1 MARTA
6 WPAGRRHR
14 GLIVHDA
21 PPRDHLAG
29 LITPAAV
36 RLVDLER
43 PRADLRLRCER
54 GQTAY
59 RSLLA
64 VARLDGEPLGAVA
77 VPVSARGHVSGD
89 RLAEVLR
96 CELDAE
102 LRDAF
107 ARQGLRVPK
116 SLPRRGIKKLS
127 RGRAA
132 SAGASRLVSVV
143 VTGSHDPMLLER
155 CLRSIFD
162 CSYPDFEVIVVQ
174 RHPQT
179 RATTRMREER
189 FEDEPRLR
197 WVATAGAGVSFARN
211 VGLAHANGDIV
222 MFSDGDVIVDADW
235 IGRCR
240 AAFDRNRRVA
250 CVTGLVLPRELDDE
264 SLLCEPLGSVASN
277 LRRTT
282 FCVPDGRATHPFFY
296 YTPGAMGSCA
306 NTALRADVAR
316 ELGGFDP
323 LLGAG
328 TPALGGEDLDLYV
341 RLLQAGHTVA
351 SEPSVIVWHSHPD
364 RPVGVRRRALR
375 QGVSVGAALT
385 KQLVVGPRRR
395 ALLRT
400 VPAGVRYELSSG
412 RGADW
417 PRRAGVALAP
427 IAYGASATRTAYA
440 HWAASRPALAT
451 RADRALVAVA
461 AAACV
466 LAPVLVGIGAP
477 AGARFAAVLALL
489 CLAPGTAVV
498 AALGRRPPSAEPGL
512 VVGASFGVAALFAQT
527 MLWLGAW
534 WPTAFLY
541 ALAVLC
547 LAPLLAWC
555 RELLPRTRAP
565 SDDAEDATDDDRHDA
580 LSTWVT
586 DVELASPVRDLR
598 PPHDPSGVR
607 NGRARVLARL
617 HGQPMGF
624 VDVPLRDGTLGAA
637 DLVAAVDAQ
646 LSAPLAAHLARDG
659 LQPGALTPEGL
670 PSVEAPACA
679 AAGFYGEREPF
690 VSVILS
696 AAGRNAAG
704 ALAVSLEA
712 VLGTDYPAFEVVV
725 ARAGSRNESRSDEV
739 EDPRVHYV
747 YEPSADPWKARHR
760 AVGAADGD
768 VLAFTDS
775 DVVVDANW
783 IRALVHGLT
792 PAGRVGCVTGRV
804 LAVDREEPSVGLN
817 FAVSREALLGA
828 GGFEGIGASAPTGA
842 ASDTL
847 IQRFLGAGWAVSHE
861 PGATAWRLHRRAG
874 GRVILT
880 VSAAM
885 RTLREWL
892 AHGRNAVSGLSHRQA
907 VAHGM
912 VLAAAGVAWALSL
925 RGADL
930 SRMAGLGLLDALPA
944 WYFIAIA
951 LLLAGFAAGLTGREL
966 SHGLLWLYA
975 LALILVLHGTT
986 ALLYDEPR
994 YAWTYKHLGVI
1005 ALIAHAGAVDR
1016 SVDIYNNW
1024 PGFFALNAWLTAVTG
1039 VSAISYAAW
1048 AQVFFNVANVA
1059 ALRFALRGVTTD
1071 ERVLWTASFLFLLG
1085 NWVGQDYLAPQAFA
1099 FVLSLVVLGVCLRC
1113 GPSAR
1118 APSSRV
1124 ARWWVGVLDRVRGSV
1139 LRREPVEEPSG
1150 PAPLSP
1156 AAAAVVGGACYL
1168 AIVVSHQLTPV
1179 IVLSGTIGLALIARR
1194 IPLWVPLA
1202 MGLVEA
1208 WWLWRAWPYLSAHF
1222 SLFDPAPS
1230 SSGAPSGYSIG
1241 DGLPGLALVAYA
1253 VRVEILILVI
1263 LAAVGLVRRLRKG
1276 HWDVAAA
1283 TLIVAPLVIVGLQS
1297 YQGEGRY
1304 RVYLFALPWLCFF
1317 AAAAFSSTQARL
1329 PTLTRRALL
1338 TAASA
1343 CLATCLLFAYF
1354 GLELMN
1360 RMEPDDVAAAI
1371 WFEHHAPTGSVLAAG
1386 VTANFPRRLT
1396 ARYAEV
1402 YDPAYPGALP
1412 LTDHAAYRR
1421 PRFRHADLL
1430 RIEKTLGAYG
1440 AAHTFLTLSGSQE
1453 RYARLYGLLPAGSM
1467 QSLEGALRRSRDFR
1481 LVYQRGSSSI
1491 FAYRPRREPRS
1502 GAIR

>member
-6 WPAGRRHR
+6 RPAGRRHR

-21 PPRDHLAG
+21 APRDHLAG
-29 LITPAAV
+29 LVTPAAV

-43 PRADLRLRCER
+43 PLVDLSLRCER

-89 RLAEVLR
+89 WLAEVLR
-96 CELDAE
+96 CELDSE

-107 ARQGLRVPK
+107 ARQGLHVPK
-116 SLPRRGIKKLS
+116 SLPRRGIKKRS

-132 SAGASRLVSVV
+132 SAGTSRLVSVV

-174 RHPQT
+174 RRPPT
-179 RATTRMREER
+179 RATTRVLEER

-197 WVATAGAGVSFARN
+197 CVVTAGAGVSSARN

-222 MFSDGDVIVDADW
+222 MFSDGDVIVDAHW

-240 AAFDRNRRVA
+240 AAFDRNRRIA

-264 SLLCEPLGSVASN
+264 GLLREPLGSVASN
-277 LRRTT
+277 LRRTA

-296 YTPGAMGSCA
+296 YTPGAMGSGA

-323 LLGAG
+323 VLGAG

-341 RLLQAGHTVA
+341 RLLQAGHIVA
-351 SEPSVIVWHSHPD
+351 SEPSVIAWHWHPD

-385 KQLVVGPRRR
+385 KQLVVGPRRC

-400 VPAGVRYELSSG
+400 VPAGVRYELQSG
-412 RGADW
+412 GGADW
-417 PRRAGVALAP
+417 PRRVGVALAP
-427 IAYGASATRTAYA
+427 IAYAASATRSVYA
-440 HWAASRPALAT
+440 RWAASRPALAT

-466 LAPVLVGIGAP
+466 LAPVLVGIGGP

-498 AALGRRPPSAEPGL
+498 AVLGRRPPSAEPGL

-547 LAPLLAWC
+547 LVPLLAWC
-555 RELLPRTRAP
+555 RELVPHARAP
-565 SDDAEDATDDDRHDA
+565 SDGPEDATDDGRHGA

-598 PPHDPSGVR
+598 PPHDPTGVR
-607 NGRARVLARL
+607 NGHARVLARL

-624 VDVPLRDGTLGAA
+624 VDVPLRDGTLDAA

-646 LSAPLAAHLARDG
+646 LSSPLAAHLARDG
-659 LQPGALTPEGL
+659 LQPGPLTPEGL

-696 AAGRNAAG
+696 AAGQNATG

-712 VLGTDYPAFEVVV
+712 VLGADYPAFEVVV

-747 YEPSADPWKARHR
+747 YEPSADPWKARDR

-792 PAGRVGCVTGRV
+792 PAARVGCVTGPV
-804 LAVDREEPSVGLN
+804 LAVDREEPQIGLN

-828 GGFEGIGASAPTGA
+828 GGFEGIGAPAPTGD

-847 IQRFLGAGWAVSHE
+847 IQQFLGAGWAVSHE
-861 PGATAWRLHRRAG
+861 AGATAWRLHRRAG
-874 GRVILT
+874 GRATLT
-880 VSAAM
+880 ASAAM

-892 AHGRNAVSGLSHRQA
+892 AHGRNAVSGLSHPQA

-930 SRMAGLGLLDALPA
+930 SPMAGLGLVNGLPA
-944 WYFIAIA
+944 WYFIAVG
-951 LLLAGFAAGLTGREL
+951 LLLAGFTASLTSRDL
-966 SHGLLWLYA
+966 PHRQLWLYA
-975 LALILVLHGTT
+975 IALVFVVHGTT
-986 ALLYDEPR
+986 PLLYDEPR
-994 YAWTYKHLGVI
+994 YPWTFKHLGVI
-1005 ALIAHAGAVDR
+1005 ALIGQDGAVDR
-1016 SVDIYNNW
+1016 GVDIYNNW
-1024 PGFFALNAWLTAVTG
+1024 PGFFALAAWLSAVTG
-1039 VSAISYAAW
+1039 VGAISYAAW
-1048 AQVFFNVANVA
+1048 AQVFFNLANLVAV
-1059 ALRFALRGVTTD
+1059 RFALRGVTND
-1071 ERVLWTASFLFLLG
+1071 ERLLWTASVLFVLG
-1085 NWVGQDYLAPQAFA
+1085 NWLGQDYLAPQSFA
-1099 FVLSLVVLGVCLRC
+1099 FVLSLVILGLCLRC
-1113 GPSAR
+1113 APAAHRAGAR
-1118 APSSRV
+1118 VAPSWIGALVR
-1124 ARWWVGVLDRVRGSV
+1124 ARRSV
-1139 LRREPVEEPSG
+1139 PREEPAEAQPS

-1156 AAAAVVGGACYL
+1156 AAATAVGGMCYL

-1179 IVLSGTIGLALIARR
+1179 ILLTGVLGLALVARR
-1194 IPLWVPLA
+1194 VPLWVPLA
-1202 MGLVEA
+1202 MAAMEA
-1208 WWLWRAWPYLSAHF
+1208 WWLWRGWPYLSLHF
-1222 SLFDPAPS
+1222 SLLDPAPS
-1230 SSGAPSGYSIG
+1230 SSAAPSGYSIG

-1253 VRVEILILVI
+1253 VRVEVVMLVV
-1263 LAAVGLVRRLRKG
+1263 LAAVGLVRRLRHG
-1276 HWDVAAA
+1276 HWDLAAA
-1283 TLIVAPLVIVGLQS
+1283 TLVVAPVVIVGLQS
-1297 YQGEGRY
+1297 YGGESRY

-1317 AAAAFSSTQARL
+1317 AAVALSPAYGRRHALTHRAAL
-1329 PTLTRRALL
+1329 AL
-1338 TAASA
+1338 ASGCLGA
-1343 CLATCLLFAYF
+1343 CLLLAYF

-1360 RMEPDDVAAAI
+1360 RVDPDDVAVTR
-1371 WFEHHAPTGSVLAAG
+1371 WFERHAPSDSLLVG
-1386 VTANFPRRLT
+1386 VTSNFPQRVT
-1396 ARYAEV
+1396 ARYPVV
-1402 YDPAYPGALP
+1402 YDRAYPGAP
-1412 LTDHAAYRR
+1412 SLTDHAGYRR
-1421 PRFRHADLL
+1421 RRLGRRDVP
-1430 RIEKTLGAYG
+1430 RIERTLREYG
-1440 AAHTFLTLSGSQE
+1440 VPHTFLALTASE
-1453 RYARLYGLLPAGSM
+1453 DRYARLYGLLPAGSR
-1467 QSLEGALRRSRDFR
+1467 QSLERALRTSPDFR
-1481 LVYQRGSSSI
+1481 FVYRRGTSSI
-1491 FAYRPRREPRS
+1491 FEYLPGQHPRS
-1502 GAIR
+1502 EATR